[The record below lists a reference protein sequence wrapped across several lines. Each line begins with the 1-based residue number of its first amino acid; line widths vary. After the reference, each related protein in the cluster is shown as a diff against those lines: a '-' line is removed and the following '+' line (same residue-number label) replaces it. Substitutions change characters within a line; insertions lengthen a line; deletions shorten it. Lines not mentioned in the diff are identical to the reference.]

1 MANRLRQDCLDIGQ
15 VIDVTS
21 ELRELAEAADPVGT
35 MTRQL
40 REAQAVYQPLPR
52 PEVMRSLASEVES
65 IASAIPESVA
75 SIPRNVAASRPENLL
90 ERTLDRNQMAQL
102 RIAKQQLDAVASARK
117 HLEMLKSSGIF

>member
-15 VIDVTS
+15 KIDVTA

-65 IASAIPESVA
+65 IASALPESVA
-75 SIPRNVAASRPENLL
+75 SIPRNVAAARSEAIL
-90 ERTLDRNQMAQL
+90 ERTLDRDQKAL
-102 RIAKQQLDAVASARK
+102 IRIAKQQLDAVASARK
-117 HLEMLKSSGIF
+117 HLEMLKSSGLF